1 MITDE
6 MVEDAAERIFKHWM
20 FQPKDRLPVVWAP
33 DGNSDKQA
41 EARIYAIVALEAVAP
56 AIRAAALEEAAGVV
70 DFMAA
75 ETRKAIDKL
84 RPITEGP
91 RRVGKSAML
100 ALQAQLEA
108 CENRSAAIRALQGP
122 AASLREP
129 VLTKPHCPNMEE
141 GKHD

>member
-6 MVEDAAERIFKHWM
+6 MVEVARAAYHDARSSGIPRQGSESLMRA
-20 FQPKDRLPVVWAP
+20 
-33 DGNSDKQA
+33 
-41 EARIYAIVALEAVAP
+41 ALEAVAP

-91 RRVGKSAML
+91 RRGGKSAML

-108 CENRSAAIRALQGP
+108 CENRAAAIRALKDTP
-122 AASLREP
+122 
-129 VLTKPHCPNMEE
+129 
-141 GKHD
+141 